1 MKKLA
6 LHKVATLVV
15 ALAIGSVSI
24 AGDALA
30 TGGGVD
36 CSNGTAATSCPGN
49 DNTNQK
55 KSNMTAQS
63 YKERYR

>member
-15 ALAIGSVSI
+15 ALVIGSVSI

-36 CSNGTAATSCPGN
+36 CSNAPAATSCPGN
-49 DNTNQK
+49 TNQ
-55 KSNMTAQS
+55 SMTAQS
-63 YKERYR
+63 YKQRYR